1 MTQRMG
7 YTFREE
13 FDIWLYNRD
22 DIRKREQRRGGE
34 LIMMYDYIIR
44 YGGDDRE
51 IKIEMI
57 DYIEEMMRKAT
68 NRFKRE
74 YNRYMTERMIE
85 EGERGIME
93 FMLYMMVEIASY
105 RRYKKREIERRER
118 EEDEIGLKVIEIRPI
133 ISMTVGRIEEK
144 EREIKEVM

>member
-34 LIMMYDYIIR
+34 LIMMYDYIKR

-74 YNRYMTERMIE
+74 YNRYMMELMIE
-85 EGERGIME
+85 EGERGIKE
-93 FMLYMMVEIASY
+93 YMKGDNKE
-105 RRYKKREIERRER
+105 
-118 EEDEIGLKVIEIRPI
+118 
-133 ISMTVGRIEEK
+133 EEK
-144 EREIKEVM
+144 GRENAEVQVCGYVRDSEMWEDT